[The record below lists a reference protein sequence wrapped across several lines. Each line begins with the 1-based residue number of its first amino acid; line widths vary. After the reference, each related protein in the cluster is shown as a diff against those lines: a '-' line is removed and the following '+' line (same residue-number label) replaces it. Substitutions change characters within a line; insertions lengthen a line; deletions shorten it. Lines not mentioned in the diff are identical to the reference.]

1 MNKSGYECIWVEA
14 KRMGVN
20 RESKVTASD
29 RLFVCASHP
38 HLEPMTFQEFVEH
51 SKKVRKRVGL
61 FGGSVVGYLL
71 NWRGAETA
79 CLPIEV
85 PKGNNPTQSTQ

>member
-1 MNKSGYECIWVEA
+1 MKRILVQV

-20 RESKVTASD
+20 SESKAIASE

-51 SKKVRKRVGL
+51 SQKVRKRVGL
-61 FGGSVVGYLL
+61 FGDSVVGYLL

-85 PKGNNPTQSTQ
+85 PKGNNPTHNTR

>member
-1 MNKSGYECIWVEA
+1 MKRILVEV
-14 KRMGVN
+14 KRMDVN
-20 RESKVTASD
+20 RESIAASE

-51 SKKVRKRVGL
+51 SQKVRKRVGL
-61 FGGSVVGYLL
+61 FGDSVVGYLL

-85 PKGNNPTQSTQ
+85 PKGNNPRQNPR